1 MAAQRGDPGKL
12 EMNWRRYS
20 ILGLALLALASI
32 LGSAAAGPNLPPAPN
47 TALPVG
53 TVLDYG
59 WWKCVVKAN
68 DGFDMTC
75 ADRERRARIF
85 GKFIT
90 HGEQD
95 KDGYGGAIPEFPV
108 MTSGANFYFEIDA
121 LSMSAEAR
129 RAMRALWPLAV
140 GKRSSLVLKHGSDHP
155 DERIEVKFEVT
166 GTERETFAGRPRD
179 VYVIRARSDVYHLG
193 DGSRGAEPPP
203 YSNVQTWWYDPREAI
218 VVKST
223 LVWKDF
229 AFSTSFGHAYAL
241 VKATF
246 PEPSGTAESPAEA
259 PVPEVALPAV
269 AARPPVSLPPVPVP
283 SLPRPSLPVPMPQDR
298 EPPSIDVPETVSTT
312 GAVVEFVGRV
322 RDSSEIIEVTVDAEP
337 ATIGTD
343 GLLRVRRQVPQGRS
357 IIVVAALDK
366 WGNRSSQRITVMRK
380 LVAVIPRPSPD
391 AKPAASADN
400 FEDIQFG
407 DYYALVIGNNK
418 YRKLTSLKTAVGDA
432 KAVARVLTTR
442 YGFNVRL
449 LLNATRA
456 DMIGALTR
464 LRAKLTVNDNLLI
477 YYAGHGDLDKIT
489 RQGYWL
495 PVDSDFDVPTNW
507 VSNDDITVM
516 IRGIGA
522 KHIMVVADS
531 CYSGTLVR
539 SAQTKLRTAVARR
552 AWLERISKK
561 RTRTALVSGGL
572 EPVLDSGGGDHSV
585 FAKAFLDA
593 LRENRGVLEGQALF
607 DAIKRPVVVNS
618 DQTPEYS
625 DIRRAGHDGG
635 DFLFVRRK

>member
-59 WWKCVVKAN
+59 WWKCTVEAS

-75 ADRERRARIF
+75 ADGEQRARIF

-108 MTSGANFYFEIDA
+108 LASGANRYFEIDA

-166 GTERETFAGRPRD
+166 GTERETFAGRQRD

-193 DGSRGAEPPP
+193 DGSRGVEPPP

-391 AKPAASADN
+391 AKPAASGDN

-432 KAVARVLTTR
+432 KAVARVLTTQ

-495 PVDSDFDVPTNW
+495 PVDADFDVPTNW

-539 SAQTKLRTAVARR
+539 SAQTNLRTAVARR